1 MMKKTNR
8 RFWLIGLAS
17 AILLIIFCAALFL
30 NTGMQTP
37 EYTWKEDV
45 YTIRPAVSTY
55 PDLELDAI
63 AENTNLANPLTQEAE
78 QRQQTADEARGE
90 DAEKNDTGRKPTDG
104 QGTSDAD
111 GRSDRDEPGT
121 NANKSGELE
130 TEDPGND
137 SSGTDHSGF
146 EEEYEDLPED
156 ALVQQ
161 SIQVSDLMQ
170 EIGLDDP
177 AQILY
182 VRNITGISSDSLLQS
197 VNGAYAALLSTK
209 GTTIIQVKYKDAD
222 GDTQLYIKKINYVRP
237 EGSTPT
243 EKQPLI
249 RTNLKENGI
258 YNQATLNFDVWV
270 TNYRGK
276 ALAYSDMEVMVNGSP
291 ADYIGEMN
299 RQTYST
305 QLRSG
310 ANTINIKIT
319 DEYQYTVRK
328 TYTVFYQT
336 GKGRITIS
344 LEAGTIGIPYLI
356 KPKEIDVESGI
367 SLSHVLDEYLRSE
380 GFTYTYTGNLDDG
393 FYLAKIHKKNLIKGY
408 KIPADLASKIKKDEL
423 LFDENGFESLDDLG
437 EIDFCQGSGWMYS
450 INGLYSSYGFNK
462 AYVQDGDTVR
472 IRFTLAYGKDIGG
485 YETMAGTYGVL
496 DSYGKEW

>member
-1 MMKKTNR
+1 MMKKANR

-90 DAEKNDTGRKPTDG
+90 DAEKNDTGRKPAEG
-104 QGTSDAD
+104 QGTSE
-111 GRSDRDEPGT
+111 RDDPGT
-121 NANKSGELE
+121 
-130 TEDPGND
+130 DP
-137 SSGTDHSGF
+137 SGTDDPEF

-182 VRNITGISSDSLLQS
+182 VRNITGIGSDSLLQS

-380 GFTYTYTGNLDDG
+380 GFTYTYTGDLNDG

-408 KIPADLASKIKKDEL
+408 KIPVDLASKIKKDEL
-423 LFDENGFESLDDLG
+423 LFDKNGFESLDDLG
-437 EIDFCQGSGWMYS
+437 EFDFCQGSGWMYS

>member
-1 MMKKTNR
+1 MMKKANR

-55 PDLELDAI
+55 PNLELDAI

-90 DAEKNDTGRKPTDG
+90 DAEKNDTGRKPAEG
-104 QGTSDAD
+104 QGTSE
-111 GRSDRDEPGT
+111 RDDPGT
-121 NANKSGELE
+121 
-130 TEDPGND
+130 DP
-137 SSGTDHSGF
+137 SGTDDPEF

-182 VRNITGISSDSLLQS
+182 VRNITGIGSDSLLQS

-356 KPKEIDVESGI
+356 KPKEIDVESGV

-408 KIPADLASKIKKDEL
+408 KIPADLASKIRKDEL

-437 EIDFCQGSGWMYS
+437 EFDFCQGSGWMYS

>member
-1 MMKKTNR
+1 MMKKANR

-30 NTGMQTP
+30 NTEVQTP

-90 DAEKNDTGRKPTDG
+90 DAEKNDTGRKPADG
-104 QGTSDAD
+104 KGTSE
-111 GRSDRDEPGT
+111 RDDPGT
-121 NANKSGELE
+121 
-130 TEDPGND
+130 DP
-137 SSGTDHSGF
+137 SGTDDPEF

-182 VRNITGISSDSLLQS
+182 VRNITGIGSDSLLQS

-380 GFTYTYTGNLDDG
+380 GFTYTYTGDLNDG

-408 KIPADLASKIKKDEL
+408 KIPADLASKIRKDEL

-437 EIDFCQGSGWMYS
+437 EFDFCQGSGWMYS

>member
-1 MMKKTNR
+1 MMKKANR

-55 PDLELDAI
+55 PNLELDAI

-90 DAEKNDTGRKPTDG
+90 DAEKNDTGRKPAEG
-104 QGTSDAD
+104 QGTSE
-111 GRSDRDEPGT
+111 RDDPGT
-121 NANKSGELE
+121 D
-130 TEDPGND
+130 T
-137 SSGTDHSGF
+137 SGTDDPEF

-182 VRNITGISSDSLLQS
+182 VRNITGIGSDSLLQS

-380 GFTYTYTGNLDDG
+380 GFTYTYTGDLNDG

-408 KIPADLASKIKKDEL
+408 KIPADLASKIRKDEL

-437 EIDFCQGSGWMYS
+437 EFDFCQGSGWMYS

>member
-1 MMKKTNR
+1 MMKKANR

-90 DAEKNDTGRKPTDG
+90 DAEKNDTGRKPAEG
-104 QGTSDAD
+104 QGTSE
-111 GRSDRDEPGT
+111 RDDPGT
-121 NANKSGELE
+121 
-130 TEDPGND
+130 DP
-137 SSGTDHSGF
+137 SGTDDPEF

-182 VRNITGISSDSLLQS
+182 VRNITGIGSDSLLQS

-380 GFTYTYTGNLDDG
+380 GFTYTYTGDLNDG

-408 KIPADLASKIKKDEL
+408 KIPVDLASKIKKDEL

-437 EIDFCQGSGWMYS
+437 EFDFCQGSGWMYS

>member
-1 MMKKTNR
+1 MMKKANR

-30 NTGMQTP
+30 NTGMQAP
-37 EYTWKEDV
+37 EYTWKEDM
-45 YTIRPAVSTY
+45 YTIRPAALTY

-63 AENTNLANPLTQEAE
+63 AENTNLSNPLTQEAE
-78 QRQQTADEARGE
+78 QRQQAENEACSKDPEQNGSE
-90 DAEKNDTGRKPTDG
+90 QKPADG
-104 QGTSDAD
+104 QGTSE
-111 GRSDRDEPGT
+111 RDDPGT
-121 NANKSGELE
+121 
-130 TEDPGND
+130 DP
-137 SSGTDHSGF
+137 SGTDDPEF

-182 VRNITGISSDSLLQS
+182 VRNITGIGSDSLLQS

-356 KPKEIDVESGI
+356 KPKEIDVESGV

-408 KIPADLASKIKKDEL
+408 KIPADLASKIRKDEL

-437 EIDFCQGSGWMYS
+437 EFDFCQGSGWMYS

>member
-1 MMKKTNR
+1 MMKKANR

-30 NTGMQTP
+30 NAGMQTP

-90 DAEKNDTGRKPTDG
+90 DAEKNDTGRKPAEG
-104 QGTSDAD
+104 QGTSE
-111 GRSDRDEPGT
+111 RDDPGT
-121 NANKSGELE
+121 
-130 TEDPGND
+130 DP
-137 SSGTDHSGF
+137 SGTDDPEF

-161 SIQVSDLMQ
+161 SLQVSDLMQ

-182 VRNITGISSDSLLQS
+182 VRNITGIGSDSLLQS

-380 GFTYTYTGNLDDG
+380 GFTYTYTGDLNDG

-408 KIPADLASKIKKDEL
+408 KIPADLASKIRKDEL

-437 EIDFCQGSGWMYS
+437 EFDFCQGSGWMYA

>member
-1 MMKKTNR
+1 MMKKANR

-90 DAEKNDTGRKPTDG
+90 DAEKNDTGRKPAEG
-104 QGTSDAD
+104 QGTSE
-111 GRSDRDEPGT
+111 RDDPGT
-121 NANKSGELE
+121 
-130 TEDPGND
+130 DP
-137 SSGTDHSGF
+137 SGTDDPEF

-182 VRNITGISSDSLLQS
+182 VRNITGIGSDSLLQS

-380 GFTYTYTGNLDDG
+380 GFTYTYTGDLNDG

-408 KIPADLASKIKKDEL
+408 KIPADLASKIRKDEL

-437 EIDFCQGSGWMYS
+437 EFDFCQGSGWMYS

>member
-1 MMKKTNR
+1 MMKKANR

-37 EYTWKEDV
+37 EYTWKEDM
-45 YTIRPAVSTY
+45 YTIRPAALTY

-78 QRQQTADEARGE
+78 QRQQAENEACSKDPEQNGSE
-90 DAEKNDTGRKPTDG
+90 QKPADG

-121 NANKSGELE
+121 DVNESGVLE
-130 TEDPGND
+130 TEEPGSD
-137 SSGTDHSGF
+137 APRF

-182 VRNITGISSDSLLQS
+182 VRNITGIGSDSLLQS

-380 GFTYTYTGNLDDG
+380 GFTYTYTGDLNDG

-408 KIPADLASKIKKDEL
+408 KIPADLASKIRKDEL

-437 EIDFCQGSGWMYS
+437 EFDFCQGSGWMYA

>member
-1 MMKKTNR
+1 MMKKANR

-30 NTGMQTP
+30 NTGMQAP

-90 DAEKNDTGRKPTDG
+90 DAEKNDTGRKPAEG
-104 QGTSDAD
+104 QGTSE
-111 GRSDRDEPGT
+111 RDDPGT
-121 NANKSGELE
+121 
-130 TEDPGND
+130 DP
-137 SSGTDHSGF
+137 SGTDDPEF

-182 VRNITGISSDSLLQS
+182 VRNITGIGSDSLLQS

-380 GFTYTYTGNLDDG
+380 GFTYTYTGDLNDG

-408 KIPADLASKIKKDEL
+408 KIPADLASKIRKDEL

-437 EIDFCQGSGWMYS
+437 EFDFCQGSGWMYS

>member
-1 MMKKTNR
+1 MMKKANR

-63 AENTNLANPLTQEAE
+63 AENTNPANPLTQEAE

-111 GRSDRDEPGT
+111 GRSDRDDSGADADGSDNPG
-121 NANKSGELE
+121 

-156 ALVQQ
+156 ALVQK

-182 VRNITGISSDSLLQS
+182 VRNITGIGSDSLLQS

-209 GTTIIQVKYKDAD
+209 GTTIIQVKYKDAS

-237 EGSTPT
+237 EGSTST

-276 ALAYSDMEVMVNGSP
+276 ALAYSNMKVL
-291 ADYIGEMN
+291 IG
-299 RQTYST
+299 Y
-305 QLRSG
+305 
-310 ANTINIKIT
+310 A
-319 DEYQYTVRK
+319 
-328 TYTVFYQT
+328 
-336 GKGRITIS
+336 
-344 LEAGTIGIPYLI
+344 
-356 KPKEIDVESGI
+356 
-367 SLSHVLDEYLRSE
+367 
-380 GFTYTYTGNLDDG
+380 
-393 FYLAKIHKKNLIKGY
+393 
-408 KIPADLASKIKKDEL
+408 
-423 LFDENGFESLDDLG
+423 
-437 EIDFCQGSGWMYS
+437 
-450 INGLYSSYGFNK
+450 
-462 AYVQDGDTVR
+462 
-472 IRFTLAYGKDIGG
+472 
-485 YETMAGTYGVL
+485 
-496 DSYGKEW
+496 

>member
-1 MMKKTNR
+1 MMKKANR

-30 NTGMQTP
+30 NAGMQTP

-90 DAEKNDTGRKPTDG
+90 DAEKNDTGRKPAEG
-104 QGTSDAD
+104 QGTSE
-111 GRSDRDEPGT
+111 RDDPGT
-121 NANKSGELE
+121 
-130 TEDPGND
+130 DP
-137 SSGTDHSGF
+137 SGTDDPEF

-182 VRNITGISSDSLLQS
+182 VRNITGIGSDSLLQS

-367 SLSHVLDEYLRSE
+367 SLSLVLDEYLRSE
-380 GFTYTYTGNLDDG
+380 GFTYTYTGDLNDG

-408 KIPADLASKIKKDEL
+408 QIPADLASKIRKDEL

-437 EIDFCQGSGWMYS
+437 EFDFCQGSGWMYS

>member
-1 MMKKTNR
+1 MKKANR

-55 PDLELDAI
+55 PNLELDAI

-90 DAEKNDTGRKPTDG
+90 DAEKNDTGRKPAEG
-104 QGTSDAD
+104 QGTSE
-111 GRSDRDEPGT
+111 RDDPGT
-121 NANKSGELE
+121 D
-130 TEDPGND
+130 T
-137 SSGTDHSGF
+137 SGTDDPEF

-182 VRNITGISSDSLLQS
+182 VRNITGIGSDSLLQS

-380 GFTYTYTGNLDDG
+380 GFTYTYTGDLNDG

-408 KIPADLASKIKKDEL
+408 KIPADLASKIRKDEL

-437 EIDFCQGSGWMYS
+437 EFDFCQGSGWMYS

>member
-1 MMKKTNR
+1 MKKANR
-8 RFWLIGLAS
+8 RFWLIGLGS
-17 AILLIIFCAALFL
+17 AILLTVFCAVLFL
-30 NTGMQTP
+30 HTQMQAP
-37 EYTWKEDV
+37 ENTWKEDV
-45 YTIRPAVSTY
+45 YTLRPAASTY

-63 AENTNLANPLTQEAE
+63 AENTNLSNPLTQEAE
-78 QRQQTADEARGE
+78 QRQQAEDEARGE
-90 DAEKNDTGRKPTDG
+90 DAEKNGSGQKPAGG
-104 QGTSDAD
+104 QGTSGTD
-111 GRSDRDEPGT
+111 GEAGR
-121 NANKSGELE
+121 
-130 TEDPGND
+130 EDPGTD
-137 SSGTDHSGF
+137 LSGIDDPGTDDPGF

-161 SIQVSDLMQ
+161 SLQVSDLMQ

-182 VRNITGISSDSLLQS
+182 VRNITGVGSDSLLQS
-197 VNGAYAALLSTK
+197 INGAYAALLSTK

-310 ANTINIKIT
+310 ANTITIKIT

-328 TYTVFYQT
+328 TYTVFYRT

-356 KPKEIDVESGI
+356 KPKEIDVESGV

-380 GFTYTYTGNLDDG
+380 GFTYTYTGDLDDG

-408 KIPADLASKIKKDEL
+408 QIPADLAAKIKKDEL

-437 EIDFCQGSGWMYS
+437 EFDFCQGSGWMYS

>member
-1 MMKKTNR
+1 MKKANR

-55 PDLELDAI
+55 PNLELDAI

-90 DAEKNDTGRKPTDG
+90 DAEKNDTGRKPAEG
-104 QGTSDAD
+104 QGTSE
-111 GRSDRDEPGT
+111 RDDPGT
-121 NANKSGELE
+121 
-130 TEDPGND
+130 DP
-137 SSGTDHSGF
+137 SGTDDPEF

-182 VRNITGISSDSLLQS
+182 VRNITGIGSDSLLQS

-356 KPKEIDVESGI
+356 KPKEIDVESGV

-408 KIPADLASKIKKDEL
+408 KIPADLASKIRKDEL

-437 EIDFCQGSGWMYS
+437 EFDFCQGSGWMYS

>member
-1 MMKKTNR
+1 MKKANR

-55 PDLELDAI
+55 PNLELDAI

-90 DAEKNDTGRKPTDG
+90 DAEKNDTGRKPAEG
-104 QGTSDAD
+104 QGTSE
-111 GRSDRDEPGT
+111 RDDPGT
-121 NANKSGELE
+121 
-130 TEDPGND
+130 DP
-137 SSGTDHSGF
+137 SGTDDPEF

-182 VRNITGISSDSLLQS
+182 VRNITGIGSDSLLQS

-380 GFTYTYTGNLDDG
+380 GFTYTYTGDLNDG

-408 KIPADLASKIKKDEL
+408 KIPADLASKIRKDEL

-437 EIDFCQGSGWMYS
+437 EFDFCQGSGWMYS

>member
-1 MMKKTNR
+1 MKKANR

-55 PDLELDAI
+55 PNLELDAI

-90 DAEKNDTGRKPTDG
+90 DAEKNDTGRKPAEG
-104 QGTSDAD
+104 QGTSE
-111 GRSDRDEPGT
+111 RDDPGT
-121 NANKSGELE
+121 
-130 TEDPGND
+130 DP
-137 SSGTDHSGF
+137 SGTDDPEF

-182 VRNITGISSDSLLQS
+182 VRNITGIGSDSLLQS

-356 KPKEIDVESGI
+356 KPKEIDVESGV

-423 LFDENGFESLDDLG
+423 LFDKNGFESLDDLG
-437 EIDFCQGSGWMYS
+437 EFDFCQGSGWMYS

>member
-1 MMKKTNR
+1 MMKKANR
-8 RFWLIGLAS
+8 RFWLIGLGS
-17 AILLIIFCAALFL
+17 AILLTVFCAVLFL
-30 NTGMQTP
+30 HTQMQAP
-37 EYTWKEDV
+37 ENTWKEDV
-45 YTIRPAVSTY
+45 YTLRPAASTY

-63 AENTNLANPLTQEAE
+63 AENTNLSNPLTQEAE
-78 QRQQTADEARGE
+78 QRQQAEDEARGE
-90 DAEKNDTGRKPTDG
+90 DAEKNGSGQKPAGG
-104 QGTSDAD
+104 QGTSGTD
-111 GRSDRDEPGT
+111 GEAGR
-121 NANKSGELE
+121 
-130 TEDPGND
+130 EDPGTD
-137 SSGTDHSGF
+137 PSGTDDPGTDAPDI

-161 SIQVSDLMQ
+161 SLQVSDLMQ

-182 VRNITGISSDSLLQS
+182 VRNITGVGSDSLLQS

-276 ALAYSDMEVMVNGSP
+276 ALAYSDMEVLVNGGP

-310 ANTINIKIT
+310 ANTITIKIT

-328 TYTVFYQT
+328 TYTVFYRT

-356 KPKEIDVESGI
+356 KPKEIDVESGV

-380 GFTYTYTGNLDDG
+380 GFTYTYTGDLDDG

-408 KIPADLASKIKKDEL
+408 QIPADLAAKIKKDEL
-423 LFDENGFESLDDLG
+423 LFDKNGFESLDDLG
-437 EIDFCQGSGWMYS
+437 EFDFCQGSGWMYS

>member
-1 MMKKTNR
+1 MMKKANR

-55 PDLELDAI
+55 PNLELDAI

-90 DAEKNDTGRKPTDG
+90 DAEKNDTGRKPAEG
-104 QGTSDAD
+104 QGTSE
-111 GRSDRDEPGT
+111 RDDPGT
-121 NANKSGELE
+121 
-130 TEDPGND
+130 DP
-137 SSGTDHSGF
+137 SGTDDPEF

-182 VRNITGISSDSLLQS
+182 VRNITGIGSDSLLQS

-356 KPKEIDVESGI
+356 KPKEIDVESGM

-380 GFTYTYTGNLDDG
+380 GFTYTYTGDLNDG
-393 FYLAKIHKKNLIKGY
+393 FYLVKIHKKNLIKGY
-408 KIPADLASKIKKDEL
+408 KIPADLASKIRKDEL

-437 EIDFCQGSGWMYS
+437 EFDFCQGSGWMYS

>member
-1 MMKKTNR
+1 MMKKANR

-30 NTGMQTP
+30 NTGRQTP

-90 DAEKNDTGRKPTDG
+90 DAEKNDTGRKPAEG
-104 QGTSDAD
+104 QGTSE
-111 GRSDRDEPGT
+111 RDDPGT
-121 NANKSGELE
+121 
-130 TEDPGND
+130 DP
-137 SSGTDHSGF
+137 SGTDDPEF

-182 VRNITGISSDSLLQS
+182 VRNITGIGSDSLLQS

-380 GFTYTYTGNLDDG
+380 GFTYTYTGDLNDG

-408 KIPADLASKIKKDEL
+408 KIPVDLASKIKKDEL
-423 LFDENGFESLDDLG
+423 LFDKNGFESLDDLG
-437 EIDFCQGSGWMYS
+437 EFDFCQGSGWMYS

>member
-1 MMKKTNR
+1 MMKKANR

-30 NTGMQTP
+30 NTGMQAP

-90 DAEKNDTGRKPTDG
+90 DAEKNDTGRKPADG
-104 QGTSDAD
+104 QGTSE
-111 GRSDRDEPGT
+111 RDDP
-121 NANKSGELE
+121 E
-130 TEDPGND
+130 TDP
-137 SSGTDHSGF
+137 SGTDDPEF

-182 VRNITGISSDSLLQS
+182 VRNITGIGSDSLLQS

-328 TYTVFYQT
+328 TYT
-336 GKGRITIS
+336 IS

-356 KPKEIDVESGI
+356 KPKEIDVESGV

-408 KIPADLASKIKKDEL
+408 KIPADLASKIRKDEL

-437 EIDFCQGSGWMYS
+437 EFDFCQGSGWMYS

>member
-1 MMKKTNR
+1 MMKKANR

-30 NTGMQTP
+30 NTGMQAP

-90 DAEKNDTGRKPTDG
+90 DAEKNDTGRKPAEG
-104 QGTSDAD
+104 QGTSE
-111 GRSDRDEPGT
+111 RDDPGT
-121 NANKSGELE
+121 
-130 TEDPGND
+130 DP
-137 SSGTDHSGF
+137 SGTDDPEF

-182 VRNITGISSDSLLQS
+182 VRNITGIGSDSLLQS

-356 KPKEIDVESGI
+356 KPKEIDVESGV

-423 LFDENGFESLDDLG
+423 LFDKNGFESLDDLG
-437 EIDFCQGSGWMYS
+437 EFDFCQGSGWMYS

>member
-1 MMKKTNR
+1 MKKANR

-90 DAEKNDTGRKPTDG
+90 DAEKNDTGRKPADG
-104 QGTSDAD
+104 QGTSE
-111 GRSDRDEPGT
+111 RDDPGT
-121 NANKSGELE
+121 
-130 TEDPGND
+130 DP
-137 SSGTDHSGF
+137 SGTDDPEF

-182 VRNITGISSDSLLQS
+182 VRNITGIGSDSLLQS

-344 LEAGTIGIPYLI
+344 LEAGTIGIPYLL
-356 KPKEIDVESGI
+356 KPKEIDVESG
-367 SLSHVLDEYLRSE
+367 V
-380 GFTYTYTGNLDDG
+380 
-393 FYLAKIHKKNLIKGY
+393 
-408 KIPADLASKIKKDEL
+408 
-423 LFDENGFESLDDLG
+423 
-437 EIDFCQGSGWMYS
+437 
-450 INGLYSSYGFNK
+450 
-462 AYVQDGDTVR
+462 
-472 IRFTLAYGKDIGG
+472 
-485 YETMAGTYGVL
+485 
-496 DSYGKEW
+496 

>member
-1 MMKKTNR
+1 MKKANR

-55 PDLELDAI
+55 PNLELDAI

-90 DAEKNDTGRKPTDG
+90 DAEKNDTGRKPAEG
-104 QGTSDAD
+104 QGTSE
-111 GRSDRDEPGT
+111 RDDPGT
-121 NANKSGELE
+121 
-130 TEDPGND
+130 DP
-137 SSGTDHSGF
+137 SGTDDPEF

-182 VRNITGISSDSLLQS
+182 VRNITGIGSDSLLQS

-291 ADYIGEMN
+291 VDYIGEMN

-380 GFTYTYTGNLDDG
+380 GFTYTYTGDLNDG

-408 KIPADLASKIKKDEL
+408 KIPADLASKIRKDEL

-437 EIDFCQGSGWMYS
+437 EFDFCQGSGWMYS

>member
-1 MMKKTNR
+1 MMKKANR

-90 DAEKNDTGRKPTDG
+90 DAEKNDTGRKPAEG
-104 QGTSDAD
+104 QGTSE
-111 GRSDRDEPGT
+111 RDDPGT
-121 NANKSGELE
+121 
-130 TEDPGND
+130 DP
-137 SSGTDHSGF
+137 SGTDDPEF

-182 VRNITGISSDSLLQS
+182 VRNITGIGSDSLLQS

-291 ADYIGEMN
+291 AAYIGEMN

-356 KPKEIDVESGI
+356 KPKEIDVESGV

-423 LFDENGFESLDDLG
+423 LFDKNGFESLDDLG
-437 EIDFCQGSGWMYS
+437 EFDFCQGSGWMYS

>member
-1 MMKKTNR
+1 MKKANR

-55 PDLELDAI
+55 PNLELDAI

-90 DAEKNDTGRKPTDG
+90 DAEKNDTGRKPAEG
-104 QGTSDAD
+104 QGTSE
-111 GRSDRDEPGT
+111 RDDPGT
-121 NANKSGELE
+121 
-130 TEDPGND
+130 DP
-137 SSGTDHSGF
+137 SGTDDPEF

-182 VRNITGISSDSLLQS
+182 VRNITGIGSDSLLQS

-276 ALAYSDMEVMVNGSP
+276 ALAYSDMEVMINGSP

-380 GFTYTYTGNLDDG
+380 GFTYTYTGDLNDG

-408 KIPADLASKIKKDEL
+408 KIPADLASKIRKDEL

-437 EIDFCQGSGWMYS
+437 EFDFCQGSGWMYS

>member
-1 MMKKTNR
+1 M
-8 RFWLIGLAS
+8 
-17 AILLIIFCAALFL
+17 
-30 NTGMQTP
+30 
-37 EYTWKEDV
+37 
-45 YTIRPAVSTY
+45 
-55 PDLELDAI
+55 
-63 AENTNLANPLTQEAE
+63 
-78 QRQQTADEARGE
+78 
-90 DAEKNDTGRKPTDG
+90 
-104 QGTSDAD
+104 
-111 GRSDRDEPGT
+111 
-121 NANKSGELE
+121 
-130 TEDPGND
+130 
-137 SSGTDHSGF
+137 
-146 EEEYEDLPED
+146 
-156 ALVQQ
+156 VQQ

-182 VRNITGISSDSLLQS
+182 VRNITGIGSDSLLQS

-356 KPKEIDVESGI
+356 KPKEIDVESGV

-408 KIPADLASKIKKDEL
+408 KIPVDLASKIKKDEL
-423 LFDENGFESLDDLG
+423 LFDKNGFESLDDLG
-437 EIDFCQGSGWMYS
+437 EFDFCQGSGWMYS

>member
-1 MMKKTNR
+1 MMKKANR

-30 NTGMQTP
+30 NTGMQAP

-90 DAEKNDTGRKPTDG
+90 DAEKNDTGRKPADG
-104 QGTSDAD
+104 QGTSE
-111 GRSDRDEPGT
+111 RDDPGT
-121 NANKSGELE
+121 DVNESGVLE
-130 TEDPGND
+130 TEEPGSD
-137 SSGTDHSGF
+137 APRF

-182 VRNITGISSDSLLQS
+182 VRNITGIGSDSLLQS

-380 GFTYTYTGNLDDG
+380 GFTYTYTGDLNDG

-408 KIPADLASKIKKDEL
+408 KIPADLASKIRKDEL

-437 EIDFCQGSGWMYS
+437 EFDFCQGSGWMYS

>member
-1 MMKKTNR
+1 MKKANR

-30 NTGMQTP
+30 NAGMQTP

-90 DAEKNDTGRKPTDG
+90 DAEKNDTGRKPAEG
-104 QGTSDAD
+104 QGTSE
-111 GRSDRDEPGT
+111 RDDPGT
-121 NANKSGELE
+121 
-130 TEDPGND
+130 DP
-137 SSGTDHSGF
+137 SGTDDPEF

-182 VRNITGISSDSLLQS
+182 VRNITGIGSDSLLQS

-380 GFTYTYTGNLDDG
+380 GFTYTYTGDLNDG

-408 KIPADLASKIKKDEL
+408 KIPADLASKIRKDEL

-437 EIDFCQGSGWMYS
+437 EFDFCQGSGWMYS

>member
-1 MMKKTNR
+1 MMKKANR

-30 NTGMQTP
+30 NTGMQAP

-90 DAEKNDTGRKPTDG
+90 DAEKNDTGRKPAEG
-104 QGTSDAD
+104 QGTSE
-111 GRSDRDEPGT
+111 RDDPGT
-121 NANKSGELE
+121 
-130 TEDPGND
+130 DP
-137 SSGTDHSGF
+137 SGTDDPEF

-182 VRNITGISSDSLLQS
+182 VRNITGIGSDSLLQS

-356 KPKEIDVESGI
+356 KPKEIDVESGV

-380 GFTYTYTGNLDDG
+380 GFTYTYTGNLDYG

-423 LFDENGFESLDDLG
+423 LFDKNGFESLDDLG
-437 EIDFCQGSGWMYS
+437 EFDFCQGSGWMYS

>member
-1 MMKKTNR
+1 MKKANR

-90 DAEKNDTGRKPTDG
+90 DAEKNDTGRKPAEG
-104 QGTSDAD
+104 QGTSE
-111 GRSDRDEPGT
+111 RDDPGT
-121 NANKSGELE
+121 
-130 TEDPGND
+130 DP
-137 SSGTDHSGF
+137 SGTDDPEF

-182 VRNITGISSDSLLQS
+182 VRNITGIGSDSLLQS

-276 ALAYSDMEVMVNGSP
+276 ALAYSDMEVMVNGSQ

-310 ANTINIKIT
+310 ANTITIKIT

-423 LFDENGFESLDDLG
+423 LFDKNGFESLDDLG
-437 EIDFCQGSGWMYS
+437 EFDFCQGSGWMYS

>member
-1 MMKKTNR
+1 MKKANR

-90 DAEKNDTGRKPTDG
+90 DAEKNDTGRKPADG
-104 QGTSDAD
+104 QGTSE
-111 GRSDRDEPGT
+111 RDDPGT
-121 NANKSGELE
+121 DPSE
-130 TEDPGND
+130 TDDPE
-137 SSGTDHSGF
+137 F

-182 VRNITGISSDSLLQS
+182 VRNITGIGSDSLLQS

-356 KPKEIDVESGI
+356 KPKEIDVESGV

-408 KIPADLASKIKKDEL
+408 KIPVDLASKIKKDEL
-423 LFDENGFESLDDLG
+423 LFDKNGFESLDDLG
-437 EIDFCQGSGWMYS
+437 EFDFCQGSGWMYS

>member
-1 MMKKTNR
+1 MMKKANR

-30 NTGMQTP
+30 NAGMQTP

-90 DAEKNDTGRKPTDG
+90 DAEKNDTGRKPAEG
-104 QGTSDAD
+104 QGTSE
-111 GRSDRDEPGT
+111 RDDPGT
-121 NANKSGELE
+121 
-130 TEDPGND
+130 DP
-137 SSGTDHSGF
+137 SGTDDPEF

-182 VRNITGISSDSLLQS
+182 VRNITGIGSDSLLQS

-380 GFTYTYTGNLDDG
+380 GFTYTYTGDLNDG

-408 KIPADLASKIKKDEL
+408 KIPADLASKIRKDEL

-437 EIDFCQGSGWMYS
+437 EFDFCQGSGWMYA